1 MKLLKCK
8 WLSWLVSYRNLKQCF
23 HLASLFSV
31 TNKTTNLLWLP
42 WFLEDISSS
51 LIQPLLIFQPSP
63 DTFLTFP
70 PSHPAVKPYCFLLYV
85 YPLHPML
92 FFSSAFTLAVPS
104 SWLLFQLSTVK
115 VSLYVWVTSGS
126 DGKESAC
133 NAGDRVWSLCW
144 EDPLEKGIATH
155 SSILAY
161 RMEKNMKKDIYI
173 YICITESLCCTEKLT
188 RYCKSTILQ

>member
-70 PSHPAVKPYCFLLYV
+70 PSHPAVKPHCFLLYV

-133 NAGDRVWSLCW
+133 NAGDPGLIPVLGRSPGEGNSNPLQYSSLQNGK
-144 EDPLEKGIATH
+144 EYEK
-155 SSILAY
+155 
-161 RMEKNMKKDIYI
+161 KIYI

-188 RYCKSTILQ
+188 RYCKSILQ

>member
-70 PSHPAVKPYCFLLYV
+70 PSHPAVKPHCFLLYV

-133 NAGDRVWSLCW
+133 NAGDPGLIPVLGRSPGEGNSNPLQYSSLQNGK
-144 EDPLEKGIATH
+144 E
-155 SSILAY
+155 Y
-161 RMEKNMKKDIYI
+161 EKNIYI

-188 RYCKSTILQ
+188 RYCKSILQ